1 MTAREILQ
9 YRLCHQYI
17 TASPAKTPAEVVT
30 QLCAIQAQDFAGAKW
45 SIGLRAPGLTD
56 AAVEEAIADK
66 TIIRLSSLRG
76 TIHFLAAEDV
86 RWVGELIK
94 PRMVAASGS
103 FYNSIGLSEPMFSKS
118 HAVIRKTLEGG
129 RQASRDELKEALEKK
144 KIDTSG
150 HRMNHFI
157 SRAGVDLVICCA
169 PRRGKE
175 FIYTLLDEWLPPAA
189 AKQTGQDGLARLAWR
204 YFTGHGPATAQ
215 DFAWWS
221 GFTLTAVKAAIQSLG
236 QSLQKITFGGQEY
249 WMVPASAQAPSANQ
263 LFLLPGFD
271 EYYIGYSDRGLLSDE
286 ATLKKLIPPNGIL
299 QPTIVANGRIAGT
312 WKRTMKKNTLQL
324 EASFFSPF
332 SDPRKKAMV
341 KRSAEFGAFMGMP
354 VEWI

>member
-9 YRLCHQYI
+9 HRLLHQYI
-17 TASPAKTPAEVVT
+17 AASPAKTPAEVVS
-30 QLCAIQAQDFAGAKW
+30 QLCAVQAQDFAGAKW

-56 AAVEEAIADK
+56 AAVEEAIANK
-66 TIIRLSSLRG
+66 SIVRLSSLRG
-76 TIHFLAAEDV
+76 TIHMIAAEDV
-86 RWVGELIK
+86 RWIGKLIK
-94 PRMVAASGS
+94 PRMVAAYSSYYAG
-103 FYNSIGLSEPMFSKS
+103 IGLNEALFSKS

-175 FIYTLLDEWLPPAA
+175 FTYTLLDEWLPPKAE
-189 AKQTGQDGLARLAWR
+189 KQSAQGGLARLALR

-221 GFTLTAVKAAIQSLG
+221 GFTLTAVKAAIQSTG
-236 QSLQKITFGGQEY
+236 HSLQKIRFGEQEY
-249 WMVPASAQAPSANQ
+249 WMGPSASKTPPANS

-271 EYYIGYSDRGLLSDE
+271 EYYIGYSDRGLLADT
-286 ATLKKLIPPNGIL
+286 ATLKELIPPNGIL
-299 QPTIVANGRIAGT
+299 QPTIVVNGRIEGT
-312 WKRTMKKNTLQL
+312 WKRTVKKNVLQL
-324 EASFFSPF
+324 EANPFSPL
-332 SDPRKKAMV
+332 SNTRKKVMS
-341 KRSAEFGAFMGMP
+341 KRSTEFGAFMGMP

>member
-9 YRLCHQYI
+9 YRLLHQYI
-17 TASPAKTPAEVVT
+17 SASPARTPAEVVS
-30 QLCAIQAQDFAGAKW
+30 QLCAVQAQDFAGAKW

-56 AAVEEAIADK
+56 AAVEEAFANKSIV
-66 TIIRLSSLRG
+66 RLSSLRG
-76 TIHFLAAEDV
+76 TIHIIAAEDV
-86 RWVGELIK
+86 RWIGELIK
-94 PRMVAASGS
+94 PRMVAASSSYYTG
-103 FYNSIGLSEPMFSKS
+103 IGLNETLFSKS
-118 HAVIRKTLEGG
+118 HAVIRKMLEGG
-129 RQASRDELKEALEKK
+129 KQASRDELKEALEKK

-175 FIYTLLDEWLPPAA
+175 FTYTLLDEWLPPETAG
-189 AKQTGQDGLARLAWR
+189 QSVQDGLARLALR

-221 GFTLTAVKAAIQSLG
+221 GFTLTAVKAAIQSVAH
-236 QSLQKITFGGQEY
+236 SLQKIRFGEQDY
-249 WMVPASAQAPSANQ
+249 WMAPSASKTPSANS

-271 EYYIGYSDRGLLSDE
+271 EYYIGYSDRGLLADA

-299 QPTIVANGRIAGT
+299 QPTIVVNGRIEGT
-312 WKRTMKKNTLQL
+312 WKRTVKKNALQL
-324 EASFFSPF
+324 EASPFSPLT
-332 SDPRKKAMV
+332 DTRKKAMV
-341 KRSAEFGAFMGMP
+341 KRSTEFGAFIGMP